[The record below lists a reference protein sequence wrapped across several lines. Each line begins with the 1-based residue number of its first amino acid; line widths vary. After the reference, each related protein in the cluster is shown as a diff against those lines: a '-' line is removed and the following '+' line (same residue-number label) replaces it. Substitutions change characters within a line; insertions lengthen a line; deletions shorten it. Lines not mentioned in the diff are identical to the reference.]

1 MIILYLTNIKI
12 INLKNNL
19 YQNKSFKIKMLK
31 TLFLKLINKMIFCL
45 LKHFNYYQMKTFFYL
60 NINNLYKMKK
70 IELFRTL
77 INNLQKSF
85 LKFNNLKIVL
95 KINLINIIKHMIK
108 NFKNLNK
115 I

>member
-1 MIILYLTNIKI
+1 
-12 INLKNNL
+12 
-19 YQNKSFKIKMLK
+19 
-31 TLFLKLINKMIFCL
+31 
-45 LKHFNYYQMKTFFYL
+45 
-60 NINNLYKMKK
+60 MKK
-70 IELFRTL
+70 IELFKTL

-95 KINLINIIKHMIK
+95 KINLINIIKHMKK

>member
-1 MIILYLTNIKI
+1 M
-12 INLKNNL
+12 
-19 YQNKSFKIKMLK
+19 QK

-45 LKHFNYYQMKTFFYL
+45 LKHFNYYQMKMFFYL

-70 IELFRTL
+70 IELFKTL

-95 KINLINIIKHMIK
+95 KINLINIIKHMKK